1 MADEHFVVRFGALI
15 FPSSTP
21 HHQKEMTAKTTIV
34 IRSCII
40 IIVISTKWAMKN
52 VYAAR
57 SSISA
62 TATDQ
67 MLQTVESQRTNHT
80 IHSF

>member
-1 MADEHFVVRFGALI
+1 MADEHLVVRFGALI
-15 FPSSTP
+15 FFSSTP
-21 HHQKEMTAKTTIV
+21 HLQKEMTAKRTIV
-34 IRSCII
+34 IRICI

-52 VYAAR
+52 VYTAR

-62 TATDQ
+62 TATNQ
-67 MLQTVESQRTNHT
+67 MLQIVESQTTNHT